1 MLPLQS
7 TSSQGFI
14 IFLVHLDFWHF
25 AKWMD
30 SWSLILSKYL
40 NTKTGQLGPPKWLS
54 GKESAC
60 QCRRWKRRRLDPWVR
75 KIPWRRK
82 WQPAPVYLAW
92 KILWTEEHGELQS
105 MGLQSWTWLSEQACT
120 HRSTE
125 WPFWDFLQC
134 ALHCEDH
141 ELIFPTSMYSQKYSK
156 SYKSPHSLTLSGV

>member
-1 MLPLQS
+1 
-7 TSSQGFI
+7 
-14 IFLVHLDFWHF
+14 
-25 AKWMD
+25 MD

-40 NTKTGQLGPPKWLS
+40 NTKTGQLGPPKCLS

-60 QCRRWKRRRLDPWVR
+60 QCRRCKRRRLDPWVR

-105 MGLQSWTWLSEQACT
+105 MGLQSWTWLSERACT
-120 HRSTE
+120 HRSIE

-141 ELIFPTSMYSQKYSK
+141 ELIFPTSMYSQKYNK
-156 SYKSPHSLTLSGV
+156 SYKSPHSLTLSGVWNIISTGSAKEPWGWNSCDPKIPR